1 MIVAARVT
9 DPGRGDRL
17 GWRVGRRG
25 ARVAV
30 PHGEVHTLLTRV
42 CRAPAAPST

>member
-9 DPGRGDRL
+9 DPGGGERV
-17 GWRVGRRG
+17 GWRDGRCG
-25 ARVAV
+25 ARMAV

-42 CRAPAAPST
+42 CRAPAVPFT